1 MDYSCKL
8 KEPFSSQA
16 AFGHGDYLS
25 NKTQLIHVRLG
36 YKYPS
41 QLSGPYC
48 VKVGEAFHCFCGL
61 VGEVFHCFSSY

>member
-16 AFGHGDYLS
+16 AFGYGDYLS

-36 YKYPS
+36 
-41 QLSGPYC
+41 
-48 VKVGEAFHCFCGL
+48 
-61 VGEVFHCFSSY
+61 